1 MKRFKSIT
9 VNENTFNQVDRLTET
24 LLPGAKL
31 SRAQVVANCVK
42 GSHEITH
49 KQHKEDHEEAKDR
62 HTEDTQ
68 SS

>member
-9 VNENTFNQVDRLTET
+9 VNENTFNQVDHLTET

-31 SRAQVVANCVK
+31 SIAQVVSNCVK
-42 GSHEITH
+42 GIHEITN
-49 KQHKEDHEEAKDR
+49 KQHKEDHEETKDR

>member
-9 VNENTFNQVDRLTET
+9 VNENTFNQVDRLTEK

-31 SRAQVVANCVK
+31 SRAQVVSNCVK
-42 GSHEITH
+42 GIHEITN
-49 KQHKEDHEEAKDR
+49 KQHKEDHEETKDR

>member
-42 GSHEITH
+42 GSHEEIIN
-49 KQHKEDHEEAKDR
+49 HKENHETKDR
-62 HTEDTQ
+62 HSEDTQ

>member
-9 VNENTFNQVDRLTET
+9 VNENTFNQVDRLTEK

-42 GSHEITH
+42 GSHEEIIN
-49 KQHKEDHEEAKDR
+49 HKEDHEETKDR